1 MPPAAR
7 FLGKKLGKNL
17 QQYFIEIVAISGL
30 NTVRILT

>member
-17 QQYFIEIVAISGL
+17 PLKKVEIVAERVIKP
-30 NTVRILT
+30 